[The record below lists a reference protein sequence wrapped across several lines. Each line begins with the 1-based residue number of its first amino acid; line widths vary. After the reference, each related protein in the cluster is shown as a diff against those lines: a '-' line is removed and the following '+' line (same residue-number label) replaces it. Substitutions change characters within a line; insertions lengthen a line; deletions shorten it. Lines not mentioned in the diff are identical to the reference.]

1 VLLHKKTPEDRNGN
15 LKEDNPLEISLYLT
29 KTDNT
34 NAAKELL
41 VRMLVHSFIWQ
52 QYEFHFRDRIQ
63 TLFEDILADEFVAEM
78 VALSVLGKK
87 LGRTNCAKALEQAV
101 SETAHRLS
109 QKKVQGKLVDM
120 LCGFFNEAEGNKSKK
135 KPNMLEKREELV
147 LKLLTFLPKNINLDL
162 E

>member
-1 VLLHKKTPEDRNGN
+1 
-15 LKEDNPLEISLYLT
+15 
-29 KTDNT
+29 
-34 NAAKELL
+34 
-41 VRMLVHSFIWQ
+41 
-52 QYEFHFRDRIQ
+52 
-63 TLFEDILADEFVAEM
+63 
-78 VALSVLGKK
+78 
-87 LGRTNCAKALEQAV
+87 LEQAV